1 MISLTIDG
9 IDIWEGY
16 NCGTVEGTLA
26 GLLEPPTAKNVDFTD
41 WPEIN
46 GIDPDLATFCLDAR
60 SFDVRIHAPSTTVL
74 NSIISV
80 IESNNGAH
88 ILGMTGTPLSISARA
103 AAYAFEQIGYAY
115 ILKVS
120 FIEDMPS
127 YSGISM
133 AGGIDYDYKF
143 DGVPLGNYG
152 IDVLE
157 GTGDSVFAPSK
168 FKQNLT
174 VKSAFAAGQN
184 YDISGGLKLASKSCV
199 LRLRISQSISNTVN
213 SYYAFL
219 AHITGQGS
227 HVLTAKRKSIVQF
240 QVYYKKGAVRNCYL
254 SNNRLWL
261 EFDIELEQYRGYA
274 GE

>member
-1 MISLTIDG
+1 MIELTIDNINIATDYG
-9 IDIWEGY
+9 
-16 NCGTVEGTLA
+16 CRMLKGTLA
-26 GLLEPPTAKNVDFTD
+26 ELLSPASAKSVSVTD
-41 WPEIN
+41 WPEVD
-46 GIDPDLATFCLDAR
+46 GVDPDLANFSLAAR
-60 SFDVRIHAPSTTVL
+60 SFELPVYAPNDTAYAALL
-74 NSIISV
+74 NALKV
-80 IESNNGAH
+80 NNGVHTIGVTDTPISINTRITGLNVERQMRFYTLMVAF
-88 ILGMTGTPLSISARA
+88 TEDNPNYSGTPS
-103 AAYAFEQIGYAY
+103 
-115 ILKVS
+115 
-120 FIEDMPS
+120 
-127 YSGISM
+127 
-133 AGGIDYDYKF
+133 AGGRDLGYKL

-174 VKSAFAAGQN
+174 VKSAFAAGQE
-184 YDISGGLKLASKSCV
+184 YDIPGGLKLASKSCV